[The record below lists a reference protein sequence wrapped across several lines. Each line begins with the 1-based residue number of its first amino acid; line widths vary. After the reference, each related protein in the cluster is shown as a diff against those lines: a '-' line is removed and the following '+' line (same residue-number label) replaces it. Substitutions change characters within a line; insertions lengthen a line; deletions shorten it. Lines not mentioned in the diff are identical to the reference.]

1 MNVTVISMESEK
13 FSPRKKKY
21 FSFSLVDLG
30 SGNWI
35 NSLEDETVSVNELNP
50 EVFSRRVMLAPN
62 VLLLLVI
69 ILIVIVVVT
78 MLE

>member
-1 MNVTVISMESEK
+1 MESEK
-13 FSPRKKKY
+13 LSPRKKKY
-21 FSFSLVDLG
+21 ISLSLVDLG

-35 NSLEDETVSVNELNP
+35 NNPEDETVSVNELHP
-50 EVFSRRVMLAPN
+50 EVFSRRVLLAPN

-69 ILIVIVVVT
+69 ILIVIAVVT